1 MRSMRGECT
10 GKMRST
16 PTPYDVLRTVNVSRL
31 APPLRPMTVP
41 SKTWMRSLSPSTT
54 RTCTRTVSPGLK
66 GGTSLRS
73 CSASM
78 RSMGFIGQE
87 PFLLAVATHTVKDDG
102 GSAADREVVPA
113 RHATDRLEHVV
124 GASDHVLGEAPAG
137 AEDEQL
143 RSARLGQ
150 APAQG
155 GKGQTP
161 ATLACAGRDQAREHA
176 RLALDVRD
184 HRVEVGGEPRQRERL
199 LARVVVGRA
208 RPRVPVAHD
217 ALDQAAECRYRRCD
231 VEGSHVVGAREAPE
245 VVHVQVGDG
254 GGHHGAVLV
263 VDGVMEERQV
273 EVTHRATRAGG
284 GWRGPRR

>member
-1 MRSMRGECT
+1 MRSTRGECT
-10 GKMRST
+10 GKVRST
-16 PTPYDVLRTVNVSRL
+16 PTPYDVLRTVKVSRL

-54 RTCTRTVSPGLK
+54 RTCT
-66 GGTSLRS
+66 
-73 CSASM
+73 
-78 RSMGFIGQE
+78 
-87 PFLLAVATHTVKDDG
+87 HTVKDDG

-113 RHATDRLEHVV
+113 RHAADRLEHVV

-143 RSARLGQ
+143 GSARLGQ

-184 HRVEVGGEPRQRERL
+184 HRVEVGREPRQRERL
-199 LARVVVGRA
+199 LARVVIGRA

-217 ALDQAAECRYRRCD
+217 ALDQ
-231 VEGSHVVGAREAPE
+231 
-245 VVHVQVGDG
+245 
-254 GGHHGAVLV
+254 
-263 VDGVMEERQV
+263 
-273 EVTHRATRAGG
+273 
-284 GWRGPRR
+284 

>member
-10 GKMRST
+10 GKVRST
-16 PTPYDVLRTVNVSRL
+16 PTPYDVLRTVKVSRL

-113 RHATDRLEHVV
+113 RHAADRLQHVG
-124 GASDHVLGEAPAG
+124 GAAHHVLGDAPAG
-137 AEDEQL
+137 REDEQL
-143 RSARLGQ
+143 GSVPLRRPA
-150 APAQG
+150 AQG
-155 GKGQTP
+155 GQGQTP
-161 ATLACAGRDQAREHA
+161 RT
-176 RLALDVRD
+176 
-184 HRVEVGGEPRQRERL
+184 
-199 LARVVVGRA
+199 
-208 RPRVPVAHD
+208 
-217 ALDQAAECRYRRCD
+217 
-231 VEGSHVVGAREAPE
+231 
-245 VVHVQVGDG
+245 
-254 GGHHGAVLV
+254 
-263 VDGVMEERQV
+263 
-273 EVTHRATRAGG
+273 
-284 GWRGPRR
+284 

>member
-10 GKMRST
+10 GKVRST
-16 PTPYDVLRTVNVSRL
+16 PTPYDVLRTVKVSRL

-41 SKTWMRSLSPSTT
+41 SKTWMLSLSPSTT

-87 PFLLAVATHTVKDDG
+87 PFLLSVATHTVKDHG
-102 GSAADREVVPA
+102 GGAADREVVPA
-113 RHATDRLEHVV
+113 RHAADRLEHVV
-124 GASDHVLGEAPAG
+124 GASGHLLGEAPAG
-137 AEDEQL
+137 AQDQQL
-143 RSARLGQ
+143 GPARLGQ
-150 APAQG
+150 APAQFG
-155 GKGQTP
+155 EGETP
-161 ATLACAGRDQAREHA
+161 AAFAYGGRDQARE
-176 RLALDVRD
+176 D
-184 HRVEVGGEPRQRERL
+184 
-199 LARVVVGRA
+199 ARVVGA
-208 RPRVPVAHD
+208 
-217 ALDQAAECRYRRCD
+217 C
-231 VEGSHVVGAREAPE
+231 EGPE

-273 EVTHRATRAGG
+273 EGTHRATRAAG